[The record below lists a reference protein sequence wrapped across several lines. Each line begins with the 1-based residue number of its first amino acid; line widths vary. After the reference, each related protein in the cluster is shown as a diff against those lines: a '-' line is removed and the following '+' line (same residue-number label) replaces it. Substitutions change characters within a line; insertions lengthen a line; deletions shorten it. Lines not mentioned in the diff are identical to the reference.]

1 MGWVRWFSTRFLRLA
16 AALLL
21 RVETRGMERIPLQGP
36 VILAINHVNFIDAL
50 LLYTLLPRKTVGLAK
65 AEIWRL
71 PILGLVARSW
81 EAIPVRRGELDLDAF
96 RRASRVLQD
105 GGMLGLAPEGTRS
118 HTGCLLRARPGAV
131 MLALRAPGTWI
142 IPMAIFGHED
152 YSWYWRRFRR
162 TPVHLNFGQAFRL
175 RPQADKA
182 SRCVRQQMA
191 DEIMLQIAALLPP
204 QYHGAYAD
212 AGTTTPEYLEFD
224 RDGGNNMHPTPSH
237 SAAASAGKERGT

>member
-1 MGWVRWFSTRFLRLA
+1 MRWIRWISTRSLRLA

-21 RVETRGMERIPLQGP
+21 RVEARGMERIPRQGP

-81 EAIPVRRGELDLDAF
+81 EAIPVRRGELDVGAF

-131 MLALRAPGTWI
+131 MLALRVPGTCI
-142 IPMAIFGHED
+142 IPMAIFGHEN
-152 YSWYWRRFRR
+152 YEQYWRRLRR
-162 TPVHLNFGQAFRL
+162 TPVYLHFGHAFRL
-175 RPQADKA
+175 KPQANRV
-182 SRCVRQQMA
+182 SRPVRQQMA

-204 QYHGAYAD
+204 RYHGAYAD
-212 AGTTTPEYLEFD
+212 VRATIPAYLEFD
-224 RDGGNNMHPTPSH
+224 RDTGNNADETPGKS
-237 SAAASAGKERGT
+237 SAASDGKERGT